1 MLTVWEDT
9 RDPQEMKGQGS
20 KEILI
25 QEGGFDPQDIGGL
38 REMTDTGVEDG
49 CGWKFLTYFLKQK
62 ILVFQHLLDMLME
75 NETHNSYSIVL
86 FLLSTQ

>member
-38 REMTDTGVEDG
+38 REMTD
-49 CGWKFLTYFLKQK
+49 
-62 ILVFQHLLDMLME
+62 
-75 NETHNSYSIVL
+75 
-86 FLLSTQ
+86 